1 MSQEQQH
8 AGFILSAIH
17 DFVRGTPHVL
27 IKSSLN
33 GLCDFD
39 LKISRPKSES
49 HAPSIYAVAD
59 NLISRGK
66 PTLPSCK
73 IERCIANRLGLT
85 HEVNDDPNNFSFE
98 FKNAPGAP
106 DIELIKLALAV
117 IDPRFA
123 SRLDDAEPAMDGA
136 EPEFFQKALPNIL
149 GPWASQLI
157 EPQRWVASILP
168 EHSDHFKDQR
178 VDFALELPE
187 IKGLPPGYIVEIDG
201 QQHHQNAAQ
210 EDLDRRRDLAFIRAG
225 WKTIRINA
233 SDAGTPPKAKQDELQ
248 EILQHPYAELI
259 KQNWKK
265 QLWAKESGR
274 LWMQAMLSPFV
285 VARIQKTLIQLA
297 LSGHLDPMA
306 GVWRIAVIE
315 RDLPGAQLA
324 IEDLRE
330 LLEKLAEL
338 EGQQRTIPAIELR
351 VYRTIEFSNFELSEG
366 HEAEIYSGDAA
377 EIMDF
382 DADAVID
389 LSILQR
395 PGFSAVSEAFRHHV
409 SPRGFVATIRSS
421 HSKRK
426 VRLLSSAIPVQYTAL
441 ERVDVSGVLTYF
453 LQNIFRKRS
462 FREKQVDIVIPA
474 LRGESVL
481 ALLPTGAGKSICYQL
496 PSILQP
502 GITLVVD
509 PLKSLMRDQHDNLL
523 RAGIDSTAFIDSSL
537 DAKAK
542 VKVQASV
549 QRGEFQFVFVSPERF
564 LIQEFRKVL
573 QNMEAGLAYLVVD
586 EAHCVSEWGHDF
598 RTAYLRLGKNA
609 REFCK
614 TNWPLQSLPI
624 LALTG
629 TASFDVLADV
639 KRELSLD
646 DNVACVKPDSYE
658 RKNLGFEIVHVSCP
672 ELIDET
678 DYWTIRNTVFE
689 QKYLKLADLL
699 VHMPQEYKA
708 DDIVSEDIESFF
720 ALHEK
725 FTRSGIVFTPHAKG
739 DMGVQNVRKKIEH
752 QLHALKGL
760 VGCYASSDN
769 EAGTESL
776 ERIQEDFKSN
786 RLSMLVATK
795 AFGMGID
802 KPNIRYIIH
811 LNLSQSIESYYQEAG
826 RAGRDGKPAKCYL
839 LYSDQPTPY
848 TDRKIVSHDHA
859 LMLFFHTSSFKGR
872 DFDLAVVDELLSKG
886 ATSSNDRSVNLDA
899 LLNRMQPGGRHVLAI
914 PFSNDIPSEIAER
927 LNTLDSRISR
937 GIVAPAC
944 EKAKGD
950 VDVLITEMTKR
961 LGGSDNP
968 KAPNFE
974 SHKEWLKK
982 IILQQ
987 RDDESTT
994 LKAVYRLTIIS
1005 LIEDYEV
1012 DYARKNIWAT
1022 ICKRNDKEY
1031 LQALRSYLSRY
1042 VSPESIRNL
1051 EEKILAKAAKGI
1063 VRATIEYLVNFVYD
1077 HIAKRREEAIHSM
1090 EDAVLEGMKHG
1101 PTAFQLRINTYFD
1114 SRYTEP
1120 LRKKLGPQMAHYDL
1134 PLIWEFI
1141 KEMDGKVDN
1150 LQHLRGAC
1158 DRLLVT
1164 DPDNGAL
1171 ILLRAF
1177 TRCMLSTDDAD
1188 EFSEEFRKGWDIMRN
1203 FKGIGWKTYLHGV
1216 SEFYRLVAEY
1226 DKAAVGPI
1234 AKEIARIHTDWIKS
1248 FNNQLLCE

>member
-8 AGFILSAIH
+8 AGFVLSAIH
-17 DFVRGTPHVL
+17 DFVRGTPHGP

-39 LKISRPKSES
+39 LEISRPKSAS

-59 NLISRGK
+59 NLISRGQ

-85 HEVNDDPNNFSFE
+85 HEAEDDPINFSFE
-98 FKNAPGAP
+98 FKIALGAS
-106 DIELIKLALAV
+106 DIELIELVLAV

-123 SRLDDAEPAMDGA
+123 SRLDDAKPVMDGA
-136 EPEFFQKALPNIL
+136 EPEFFQKAIPKIL
-149 GPWASQLI
+149 GPWAAQLI
-157 EPQRWVASILP
+157 EPQRWVTSVLP
-168 EHSDHFKDQR
+168 ELSDQFTDQR

-187 IKGLPPGYIVEIDG
+187 IKGLPAGYIVEIDG

-233 SDAGTPPKAKQDELQ
+233 SDAGNPPKAKQDELL
-248 EILQHPYAELI
+248 EILQHPYVELI
-259 KQNWKK
+259 KRNWEK
-265 QLWAKESGR
+265 QLWAKEAGR
-274 LWMQAMLSPFV
+274 RWMQALLSPFV
-285 VARIQKTLIQLA
+285 VARIQKTLIQLV
-297 LSGHLDPMA
+297 LSGHLDPMV
-306 GVWRIAVIE
+306 GVWRIAVVE
-315 RDLPGAQLA
+315 RDLPGAHLA

-338 EGQQRTIPAIELR
+338 EGQQRAIPAIELR
-351 VYRTIEFSNFELSEG
+351 VYRTTEFSNFELAEG
-366 HEAEIYSGDAA
+366 HEAEIYSDDAA
-377 EIMDF
+377 DVMDF

-395 PGFSAVSEAFRHHV
+395 PGFSTVSDAFRHHV

-421 HSKRK
+421 HSKRMG
-426 VRLLSSAIPVQYTAL
+426 RLLSSANPIRYTGI
-441 ERVDVSGVLTYF
+441 ESVDVSGVLTYF
-453 LQNIFRKRS
+453 LQNMFRKRS

-496 PSILQP
+496 PSLLQP
-502 GITLVVD
+502 GVTLVVD

-523 RAGIDSTAFIDSSL
+523 RAGIDSTAFINSSL
-537 DAKAK
+537 DAKAR
-542 VKVQASV
+542 VKVQAGV

-564 LIQEFRKVL
+564 LIQEFRKDL
-573 QNMEAGLAYLVVD
+573 QKMEAGLAYLVVD

-598 RTAYLRLGKNA
+598 RTAYLRLGQNT

-646 DNVACVKPDSYE
+646 DNVVSVKPDSFE

-678 DYWTIRNTVFE
+678 DYWTIRKAVLE
-689 QKYLKLADLL
+689 RKYLRLADLL
-699 VHMPQEYKA
+699 VHIPQEFKA
-708 DDIVSEDIESFF
+708 DDIVSDGTESFF
-720 ALHEK
+720 ALHEN
-725 FTRSGIVFTPHAKG
+725 FTRSGIVFTPHANG
-739 DMGVQNVRKKIEH
+739 DLGVQNARKKIEH
-752 QLHALKGL
+752 QLPALNGL
-760 VGCYASSDN
+760 VGCYASSDKD
-769 EAGTESL
+769 AGAENL
-776 ERIQEDFKSN
+776 DRIQEDFKSN

-839 LYSDQPTPY
+839 LYCDQPMPNPNGTF
-848 TDRKIVSHDHA
+848 VSHDRD
-859 LMLFFHTSSFKGR
+859 LVLFFHNRSFKGR
-872 DFDLAVVDELLSKG
+872 DFDLAVVEELLSKG
-886 ATSSNDRSVNLDA
+886 ATSSKDRSVNLDA
-899 LLNRMQPGGRHVLAI
+899 LLNRMQPGDKHILVI
-914 PFSNDIPSEIAER
+914 PFSNDISSEIAER
-927 LNTLDSRISR
+927 LNGLDSRISR
-937 GIVAPAC
+937 SIVAASC
-944 EKAKGD
+944 EKANGD
-950 VDVLITEMTKR
+950 VDVLIAEMTKR
-961 LGGSDNP
+961 LGGTNNP
-968 KAPNFE
+968 KTPNFE

-987 RDDESTT
+987 RDDESTF
-994 LKAVYRLTIIS
+994 KAVYRLTTIS
-1005 LIEDYEV
+1005 LIEDYVV
-1012 DYARKNIWAT
+1012 DYARKIILAT
-1022 ICKRNDKEY
+1022 ICKRNDEGY
-1031 LQALRSYLSRY
+1031 LQALRDYVTRY

-1051 EEKILAKAAKGI
+1051 EEEIRAKATGGI

-1077 HIAKRREEAIHSM
+1077 NIAKKREEAIRSM
-1090 EDAVLEGMKHG
+1090 ENAVREGMEHG

-1114 SRYTEP
+1114 SRYTEE
-1120 LRKKLGPQMAHYDL
+1120 LRRRLGPQMANYDL
-1134 PLIWEFI
+1134 PLIWEFVE
-1141 KEMDGKVDN
+1141 KTQGTADN
-1150 LQHLRGAC
+1150 LQHMRGAC

-1177 TRCMLSTDDAD
+1177 TRCILLTDDAD
-1188 EFSEEFRKGWDIMRN
+1188 EFSAEFQKGWGIMRKS
-1203 FKGIGWKTYLHGV
+1203 KGIDWATYIAGV
-1216 SEFYRLVAEY
+1216 SDFYRWVARY
-1226 DKAAVGPI
+1226 DEAAVSPI
-1234 AKEIARIHTDWIKS
+1234 VKEIARIHTDWAKS
-1248 FNNQLLCE
+1248 FNNQFLGK